1 MDMNLNK
8 LRVIAEDRGTW
19 HATVHG
25 VEKIKTRLSNLRTTV
40 VHCMNVGEY
49 AVMYLLMAIWT
60 ISNFWL
66 LQIKM
71 LWAFVYMSLYEY
83 MISFLLDK

>member
-1 MDMNLNK
+1 MLGEIESKRRRGPQRMRWLNSITNSMDMNLNK

-49 AVMYLLMAIWT
+49 SVFYLLMAI
-60 ISNFWL
+60 
-66 LQIKM
+66 
-71 LWAFVYMSLYEY
+71 
-83 MISFLLDK
+83 